1 MRRVLHE
8 NDRSKADY
16 PRQGSNNPIVTRES
30 VQMAHG
36 ALQYPVQSESKPDD
50 LFLAMMIDAAPKL
63 SETEKNA
70 VLVLVQTLLGLKS
83 ASGLSDAADT
93 E

>member
-1 MRRVLHE
+1 
-8 NDRSKADY
+8 
-16 PRQGSNNPIVTRES
+16 
-30 VQMAHG
+30 MAHG